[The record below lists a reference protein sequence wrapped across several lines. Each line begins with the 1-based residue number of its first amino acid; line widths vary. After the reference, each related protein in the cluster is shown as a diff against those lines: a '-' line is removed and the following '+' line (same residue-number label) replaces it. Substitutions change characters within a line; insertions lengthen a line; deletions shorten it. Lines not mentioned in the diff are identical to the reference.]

1 MIIGSEGLG
10 YGLGS
15 IMTIHPHMVLTY
27 TGIAEKPHGAELGG
41 PKIFSE
47 FSHFLGLDF
56 LFDCLHLMD
65 SVLHLAT
72 M

>member
-1 MIIGSEGLG
+1 MIIGSERFG

-27 TGIAEKPHGAELGG
+27 TGVDEKPPGAELGG
-41 PKIFSE
+41 QKFFSE

-56 LFDCLHLMD
+56 LFDCSHLMD
-65 SVLHLAT
+65 SVLDLAT